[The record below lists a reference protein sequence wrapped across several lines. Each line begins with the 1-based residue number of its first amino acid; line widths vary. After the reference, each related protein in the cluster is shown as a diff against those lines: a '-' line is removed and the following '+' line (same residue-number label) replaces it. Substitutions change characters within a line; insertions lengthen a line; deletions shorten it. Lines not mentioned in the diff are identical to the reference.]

1 MWFQTFIINNIIIII
16 MSSGYSNSISIS
28 ISGGGGGGG
37 GGNSFSLK
45 RVLHFNTDSGYGIF
59 VFMVYPRNSKTTVDY
74 TVWMV
79 R

>member
-1 MWFQTFIINNIIIII
+1 MWFQIFIINNIIIII
-16 MSSGYSNSISIS
+16 KSSSYSNSIS
-28 ISGGGGGGG
+28 ISGGGGGD

-45 RVLHFNTDSGYGIF
+45 RVINFNTDSGYGIF
-59 VFMVYPRNSKTTVDY
+59 VFMGYPRNSKTTVDY